1 MNSFPPRAAR
11 FLNPNAPRARQ
22 SMPVDSLKQLD
33 CGRAALTPSAPPPAR
48 SCVAPMR
55 GQRFERCRDRSKK
68 SGRTRGSQQ
77 SSIACLMNE
86 SWREH
91 SAQWSRATWRASMAM
106 APSSSSAKRIAPSL
120 VKSHSLRAP
129 LALKFLPLVHF
140 QGLIRCR
147 VPAQ

>member
-1 MNSFPPRAAR
+1 MNSFPPQAAR

-55 GQRFERCRDRSKK
+55 GQRFERCRGRSRK
-68 SGRTRGSQQ
+68 SGRTRGSQP
-77 SSIACLMNE
+77 SLTACLINE
-86 SWREH
+86 YLREH

-106 APSSSSAKRIAPSL
+106 APSSLSAKRIAPSL

-129 LALKFLPLVHF
+129 LDLKFLPLVHF